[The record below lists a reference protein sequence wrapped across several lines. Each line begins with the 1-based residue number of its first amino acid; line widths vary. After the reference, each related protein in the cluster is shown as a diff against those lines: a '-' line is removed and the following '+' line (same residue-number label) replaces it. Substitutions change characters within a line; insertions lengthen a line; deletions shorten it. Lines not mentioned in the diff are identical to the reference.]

1 MRLRALNGEKQSK
14 MRLRALNGEKSNQKW
29 DWELSILS
37 VFGWAMLFSYPVLG
51 IMLVWQSSFGIF
63 LENASCHS
71 RFRFKQQ
78 TAQDP
83 NKKNN
88 TKVMA
93 TSTSLMRLIIL
104 GDEHTFAFA
113 EKTRFTADAFV
124 STIKT
129 DSSYTKYIS
138 IFIFLFLRNKENQRQ
153 KLYVM

>member
-1 MRLRALNGEKQSK
+1 MGSFFRTLAVILVSDLNSK
-14 MRLRALNGEKSNQKW
+14 LLK
-29 DWELSILS
+29 I
-37 VFGWAMLFSYPVLG
+37 
-51 IMLVWQSSFGIF
+51 
-63 LENASCHS
+63 
-71 RFRFKQQ
+71 Q
-78 TAQDP
+78 T
-83 NKKNN
+83 KRYN

-113 EKTRFTADAFV
+113 EETRFTADAFV